1 MPEAVIVSTCRTAIG
16 TAFKGTLAATPAY
29 ELAEAVVAESVTRSG
44 IDPALFDDVILGE
57 SLAGGGNI
65 ARHTAVRLGLTAA
78 PGLAQNRHCA
88 SGLASVQTAAAGIR
102 AGMEQAVIAGGVES
116 ASTMPVLRVRVP
128 GTDEWIDEWMPPS
141 HPDSA
146 QAPNRDMSITVG
158 WNTAQAMGSTRAEM
172 DAWALRS
179 HQRAIAAIDAGHFT
193 GEIVPLKVTGTDGT
207 EIVFDTDEHPRRG
220 TSPERLAG
228 LKPLHPEID
237 NFSITAGNSSGI
249 NDAAAAVT
257 VTSRK
262 FAEQHGLTPLA
273 VIRSWANVGV
283 DPVRTGL
290 APSEAIPRALERGGL
305 TLGDVTLFEVNEAF
319 AAVPLATAR
328 LLDIDPEILNISGS
342 GCSLGHPV
350 AATGARM
357 VGTMLGDLNR
367 RGGGIGVVS
376 MCAGGGMGAA
386 MVIETC

>member
-1 MPEAVIVSTCRTAIG
+1 MPEAVIVSACRTAIG
-16 TAFKGTLAATPAY
+16 TAFKGSLVATSAFD
-29 ELAEAVVAESVTRSG
+29 LAEAVVAESVVRSG
-44 IDPALFDDVILGE
+44 IAPARFDEVILGE

-65 ARHTAVRLGLTAA
+65 ARHTAVRVGLTAA

-88 SGLASVQTAAAGIR
+88 SGLAAVQTAAAGIR
-102 AGMEQAVIAGGVES
+102 AGVEHAIIAGGVES
-116 ASTMPVLRVRVP
+116 ASTMPVMRVRVP
-128 GTDEWIDEWMPPS
+128 GNEEWLDKWLPPS

-158 WNTAQAMGSTRAEM
+158 WNTARALGLSREDM

-179 HQRAIAAIDAGHFT
+179 HERAIDAIDAGHFAD
-193 GEIVPLKVTGTDGT
+193 EIVPVKVTLANGT
-207 EIVFDTDEHPRRG
+207 EVVFDTDEHPRRG
-220 TSPERLAG
+220 TTAERLAA

-237 NFSITAGNSSGI
+237 GFSITAGNSSGI
-249 NDAAAAVT
+249 NDAAAAVV
-257 VTSRK
+257 VTSRE
-262 FAEQHGLTPLA
+262 FAEHNDLTPLA
-273 VIRSWANVGV
+273 VVRSWANVGV
-283 DPVRTGL
+283 DPTRTGL
-290 APSEAIPRALERGGL
+290 APSEAIPKALERGGL
-305 TLGDVTLFEVNEAF
+305 TVDDVSLFEVNEAF

-328 LLDIDPEILNISGS
+328 LLDLDPEIMNVSGS

-357 VGTMLGDLNR
+357 VATMLGDLRR

-386 MVIETC
+386 MVIESC